1 MPVSSC
7 AFLILDLQNDI
18 CHDDGIYAKHGLGAN
33 QINAIIP
40 PINETILSC
49 RKMHVP
55 VIATQITILQDLMK
69 NAMGL
74 GHFQKFRP
82 FLEKEGLREG
92 TWGHDLLE
100 GLVPVDYKIHKWG
113 SSAFYLTELQH
124 YLQSLRVEQL
134 ILSGFTTNGIVE
146 TTAREAIGKNY
157 KIITLTDCV
166 QSYSEALHQA
176 SLSNL
181 GAFGQI
187 LTSQQWQS
195 SLS

>member
-1 MPVSSC
+1 
-7 AFLILDLQNDI
+7 
-18 CHDDGIYAKHGLGAN
+18 
-33 QINAIIP
+33 
-40 PINETILSC
+40 
-49 RKMHVP
+49 
-55 VIATQITILQDLMK
+55 
-69 NAMGL
+69 
-74 GHFQKFRP
+74 
-82 FLEKEGLREG
+82 
-92 TWGHDLLE
+92 
-100 GLVPVDYKIHKWG
+100 
-113 SSAFYLTELQH
+113 LTELQH